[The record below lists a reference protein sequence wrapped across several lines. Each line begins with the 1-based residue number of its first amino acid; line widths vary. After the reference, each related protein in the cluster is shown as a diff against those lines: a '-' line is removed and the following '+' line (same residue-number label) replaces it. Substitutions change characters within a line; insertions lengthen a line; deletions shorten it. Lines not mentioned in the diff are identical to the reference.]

1 MHKTNQYATAVTTER
16 DLKDLTQRSHHATF
30 FGSSNKHEMP
40 QQRGLKDK
48 DRREASDYATS
59 G

>member
-1 MHKTNQYATAVTTER
+1 MTTEC
-16 DLKDLTQRSHHATF
+16 DLKELSQISHHATL

-40 QQRGLKDK
+40 QQRGLKDR